1 MNKPNMVSRSEL
13 KIVTGKWLRG
23 FSSIYQKELA
33 AWFATPRWASQLIIW
48 QALAVIPPVTIT
60 PDGTNERGIA
70 VLSLFLWSGSN
81 MMSIG
86 TILLAQG
93 TIIEEKL
100 TQTLLWVFSK
110 PLSAAGFIVGKFA
123 AYAVLLALLVIGA
136 PCIVTYLAAMVI
148 GLPAQI
154 WVGNYLAGVGMV
166 YLILL
171 FVLALTILL
180 GVLFDRQGAVT
191 ALALLIFFS
200 GSGLK
205 SNAQLGW
212 IEPFTP
218 WALQHNAHE
227 TLIGNFPGTA
237 WLAIAVTLGLI
248 WLLLQI
254 SIWRLQR
261 YEF

>member
-13 KIVTGKWLRG
+13 QLVTGKWLRG
-23 FSSIYQKELA
+23 FQSIYQKELA
-33 AWFATPRWASQLIIW
+33 AWFSTPRWASQLIIW

-70 VLSLFLWSGSN
+70 ILSLFLWSGSN

-86 TILLAQG
+86 TVLLAQG

-110 PLSAAGFIVGKFA
+110 PLSAAGFIWGKFA
-123 AYAVLLALLVIGA
+123 AYAVLLAVLVIGA
-136 PCIVTYLAAMVI
+136 PCLVTYLAALVI

-154 WVGNYLAGVGMV
+154 VIWNYLAGVWMV
-166 YLILL
+166 YLLLL
-171 FVLALTILL
+171 FVLAMTILL

-191 ALALLIFFS
+191 ALALVIFFS
-200 GSGLK
+200 GSGLR
-205 SNAQLGW
+205 SNSQLSW
-212 IEPFTP
+212 LEPFTP

-227 TLIGNFPGTA
+227 TLVGNVAGTV
-237 WLAIAVTLGLI
+237 WLAMASTLVLTG
-248 WLLLQI
+248 LLLTAA
-254 SIWRLQR
+254 IWRLKR